1 MIIKPYYCPHCG
13 NFKWGFQTYVT
24 SGIFGKRYCKH
35 CDRFVY
41 DTMEEFEDYLNDKKY
56 KESEQDD

>member
-24 SGIFGKRYCKH
+24 SGIFGTRRCKH
-35 CDRFVY
+35 CDRLTY
-41 DTMEEFEDYLNDKKY
+41 GTMEEFKNYLNDKNIRR
-56 KESEQDD
+56 ENED